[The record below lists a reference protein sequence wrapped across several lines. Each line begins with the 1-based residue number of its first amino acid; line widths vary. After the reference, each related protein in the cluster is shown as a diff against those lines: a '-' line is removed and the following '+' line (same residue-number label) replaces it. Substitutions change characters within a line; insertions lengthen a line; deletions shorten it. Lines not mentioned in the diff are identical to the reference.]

1 MSFLSPGRLALL
13 ALPIVLLV
21 AYLLVQRSR
30 RRYTVRFTATELL
43 ASVAPRRPGWRRHL
57 PAAGLLA
64 ALTVLVVGFARP
76 AVAVDVPRERGTVVL
91 ALDVSASM
99 GATDV
104 APTRL
109 AAAQEAARRFI
120 ADLPDDIQLGVVTYA
135 GTARLRVPPTTDR
148 ALVERSIDAIALGP
162 GTATGEAILTALDT
176 IAAMP
181 TTDGETAGTAE
192 AAPAVVVVMS
202 DGTTTA
208 GVPDAQ
214 AAAAA
219 ATAGVPV
226 TTISYGTDGGTVT
239 IDGQAVPVP
248 VDRDALA
255 AIATETG
262 GQAYTAESAAEL
274 TQVYDT
280 IGRAVGYDTEQR
292 EITATFTGVALA
304 VAALASVGALVW
316 TSRLP

>member
-13 ALPIVLLV
+13 ALPIALLV

-30 RRYTVRFTATELL
+30 RRYAVRFTATELL

-64 ALTVLVVGFARP
+64 ALTLLVIGFARP
-76 AVAVDVPRERGTVVL
+76 AMAVDVPRERGTVVL

-99 GATDV
+99 GASDV

-109 AAAQEAARRFI
+109 AAAQDAARRFV

-135 GTARLRVPPTTDR
+135 GTARLTVPPTTDR
-148 ALVERSIDAIALGP
+148 ALVEQSIDTIALGP

-176 IAAMP
+176 IAAIP
-181 TTDGETAGTAE
+181 ATDVETAD

-208 GVPDAQ
+208 GVPDAEAT

-219 ATAGVPV
+219 AGVPV
-226 TTISYGTDGGTVT
+226 TTIAYGTEAGTVT
-239 IDGQAVPVP
+239 IEGQTVAVP
-248 VDRDALA
+248 VDRAALA
-255 AIATETG
+255 AIASATG

-274 TQVYDT
+274 TEVYDT
-280 IGRAVGYDTEQR
+280 IGRSVGYDTEQR
-292 EITATFTGVALA
+292 EITATVTGIALA
-304 VAALASVGALVW
+304 VAVLASVGALVW

>member
-13 ALPIVLLV
+13 ALPVALVV

-57 PAAGLLA
+57 PSAGLLA
-64 ALTVLVVGFARP
+64 ALTLLVIGFARP
-76 AVAVDVPRERGTVVL
+76 ALAVEVPRERGTVVL

-109 AAAQEAARRFI
+109 AAAQDAARRFV
-120 ADLPDDIQLGVVTYA
+120 ADLPDGIQLGVVIYA
-135 GTARLRVPPTTDR
+135 GTARLSVPPTTDR
-148 ALVERSIDAIALGP
+148 ALVERSIDTIALGP

-176 IAAMP
+176 IASIP
-181 TTDGETAGTAE
+181 TADAE
-192 AAPAVVVVMS
+192 ASDAAPAVVVVMS
-202 DGTTTA
+202 DGTTTT
-208 GVPDAQ
+208 GVPDAE
-214 AAAAA
+214 AAAA
-219 ATAGVPV
+219 ATAAGVPV
-226 TTISYGTDGGTVT
+226 TTIAYGTEAGTVT
-239 IDGQAVPVP
+239 IDGQIVAVP

-255 AIATETG
+255 AIATDTG
-262 GQAYTAESAAEL
+262 GQAYTAESASEL

-280 IGRAVGYDTEQR
+280 IGRSVGYDTEQR
-292 EITATFTGVALA
+292 EITATFTGIGLA